1 MEQALDLLKPE
12 RLLNSNNK
20 TPCKM
25 TIAATTASTVP
36 VGTIVST
43 GADPDAGVTTLDQA
57 DFLKLLT
64 AQLAAQD
71 PMEPM
76 DNTQFIS
83 QMANFTSLQNSQSL
97 LTSFN
102 TFTTQQAIA
111 SAPAYIGK
119 YVTVTDSALG
129 AVSGIVDSVS
139 MVDGSP
145 SLVIGGKTYLS
156 SGVTSISNTAPKTSA
171 TSS

>member
-1 MEQALDLLKPE
+1 MARNVLCVFQALSL
-12 RLLNSNNK
+12 
-20 TPCKM
+20 M
-25 TIAATTASTVP
+25 TSSTIPPTSATTVP
-36 VGTIVST
+36 VGTIVYT
-43 GADPDAGVTTLDQA
+43 GANANAGKTALDQA

-64 AQLAAQD
+64 TQLASQD

-102 TFTTQQAIA
+102 SFTSQQAIA

-119 YVTVTDSALG
+119 FVTVNDSVLG
-129 AVSGIVDSVS
+129 TVSGIVDSVT
-139 MVDGSP
+139 MVNGAP
-145 SLVIGGKTYLS
+145 SLVIGGQTFAS
-156 SGVTSISNTAPKTSA
+156 SSVTSISNAAPIASSTSG
-171 TSS
+171 

>member
-1 MEQALDLLKPE
+1 MTTSAI
-12 RLLNSNNK
+12 
-20 TPCKM
+20 TPPP
-25 TIAATTASTVP
+25 AAAVP
-36 VGTIVST
+36 VGTVVYA
-43 GADPDAGVTTLDQA
+43 GADPNAGKSALGQA

-71 PMEPM
+71 PMQPM

-102 TFTTQQAIA
+102 SFTSQQAIA

-119 YVTVTDSALG
+119 YVTVNDPAQGT
-129 AVSGIVDSVS
+129 VSGIVDSVN
-139 MVDGSP
+139 MVDGKP
-145 SLVIGGKTYLS
+145 SLVIGGKTFRS
-156 SGVTSISNTAPKTSA
+156 SGVTSISNTAPTTPVTSG
-171 TSS
+171 